1 MACTGTTSNQ
11 WGELFKV
18 HTFIIIVVDTL
29 EELIFTFSLQRWN
42 KHLITWKVKQVQSF
56 FVVQKKP
63 LHFFCTTKKVPSLII
78 LCFFLISYLKKIIS
92 WSMLLVRLLWYI
104 CKLNR
109 FVGLDFNAKLC
120 LKHLHCTLKVS
131 GCHQSYCAHLQL
143 ISTMFSLTWES
154 KGSSFFTNF
163 RNCSLVSLLSS
174 PW

>member
-1 MACTGTTSNQ
+1 MACTGATSNQ

-18 HTFIIIVVDTL
+18 HTFIMIVVDTL

-42 KHLITWKVKQVQSF
+42 KHLITWKVKQN
-56 FVVQKKP
+56 KKSAKFNNT
-63 LHFFCTTKKVPSLII
+63 L
-78 LCFFLISYLKKIIS
+78 FFLISYFKKIIS
-92 WSMLLVRLLWYI
+92 WFMLLVRLLWYI

-109 FVGLDFNAKLC
+109 FVVLVDFNAKLC

-131 GCHQSYCAHLQL
+131 GCHQSYCDHLQL
-143 ISTMFSLTWES
+143 FSTMFSLTWES